1 MNILFGPTNLISY
14 IQKVL
19 KKYNIMEKLIN
30 NPFKVTFGLVSLI
43 VGAITGNAVFFFFFG
58 YAFGDILFSD
68 HGE

>member
-1 MNILFGPTNLISY
+1 
-14 IQKVL
+14 
-19 KKYNIMEKLIN
+19 MEKLIN